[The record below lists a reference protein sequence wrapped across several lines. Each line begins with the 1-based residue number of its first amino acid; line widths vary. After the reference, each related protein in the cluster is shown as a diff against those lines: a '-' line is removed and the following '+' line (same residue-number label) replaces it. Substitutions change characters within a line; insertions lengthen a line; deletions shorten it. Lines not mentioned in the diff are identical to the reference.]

1 MADPLTI
8 LLFVASGEGSDATT
22 RAMARATHE
31 ALGPRATVEVRET
44 PEELSDDEA
53 VIAEQLAHA
62 DVVVDLTWS
71 DPGHRN
77 ATVRVHL
84 ARSGRWIGRSIGFM
98 PSDAS
103 TERGRTIGFAVVSML
118 PEAVSPPS
126 IASPSATSAT
136 PGPSAPPV
144 AGGVTGLAPAPA
156 PDRPFRRSESPPPLQ
171 PSSMPAFA
179 LDLFGLAA
187 WGIGSDGGDG
197 GGGGVALHWF
207 PLEPV
212 SLRLGGSIRGGSIA
226 SIVQSSTLTST
237 VSAGIGWHPLRPT
250 SSRAFGVSVRAD
262 YLVLYQSLQ
271 YQAPRTADAFGGN
284 GVTKSAWLSGM
295 DGVVD
300 VACLLA
306 PTVEGVLGV
315 GLEDV
320 FGLTYVVLHQGAQ
333 GPQTTTIPT
342 LRFIAQV
349 GVRVG
354 F

>member
-22 RAMARATHE
+22 RAMARATRE
-31 ALGPRATVEVRET
+31 ALGSRASVEVRET
-44 PEELSDDEA
+44 PAELSDDEA

-84 ARSGRWIGRSIGFM
+84 ARSGRWIGRSVGFM

-126 IASPSATSAT
+126 AITPAATGR
-136 PGPSAPPV
+136 GPSAPQV
-144 AGGVTGLAPAPA
+144 DDGVPAPISER
-156 PDRPFRRSESPPPLQ
+156 DRTLPRDEPPESAR
-171 PSSMPAFA
+171 PSTPRAFA
-179 LDLFGLAA
+179 LDLFALAA

-197 GGGGVALHWF
+197 GGGGAALQWF
-207 PLEPV
+207 PLAPL
-212 SLRLGGSIRGGSIA
+212 SLRLGGSIRGGNIA
-226 SIVQSSTLTST
+226 SVVQSSTLTST
-237 VSAGIGWHPLRPT
+237 LSAGVGWHPLRPT

-271 YQAPRTADAFGGN
+271 YQAPRTADVFGAN
-284 GVTKSAWLSGM
+284 GVTKGALMSGM
-295 DGVVD
+295 DVVVD
-300 VACLLA
+300 AGFVLA
-306 PTVEGVLGV
+306 PRVEGVLGL

-320 FGLTYVVLHQGAQ
+320 FGLTYVILHQGPQ
-333 GPQTTTIPT
+333 GAHTTTIPQ

-349 GVRVG
+349 GVRVR